1 MAKLKHSQ
9 MRALDEIFNMQSGYV
24 LDFSNS
30 TMAEFFSDEFQ
41 VDIYDERYAYRGT
54 SKANRVRAFIETE
67 PDHRVKAMLQ
77 GLWQHRETLEE
88 YQAEHKLT
96 NQANLPRFSDILS
109 CLQPGPNVPA
119 VDALKR
125 SAGVY
130 DFDTVQRDLDRA
142 AASVESDPEDAVT
155 AACSTLESVCRSILI
170 ELDIPF
176 PERLDLKSLFK
187 QLRDPLGLSAGQAD
201 ISDEIAEDVRRILN
215 GLGNVVEGVG
225 ALRTHAGDAH
235 GREKGY
241 RRIDARI
248 ARLAVHGAATAS
260 LFLIETWQRK
270 FPAKLLP
277 RHEPARAGERS
288 NDIQEGVPSRA

>member
-9 MRALDEIFNMQSGYV
+9 MRALDEIFDMQGGYV

-30 TMAEFFSDEFQ
+30 TMAEFFSDEFHI
-41 VDIYDERYAYRGT
+41 DIYDERYAYRGS
-54 SKANRVRAFIETE
+54 SKANRVRAFIENE

-77 GLWQHRETLEE
+77 GLWQYRETLDQ
-88 YQAEHKLT
+88 YQADPKST
-96 NQANLPRFSDILS
+96 NQANLPRFSAILS
-109 CLQPGPNVPA
+109 SLQPGPNVPA

-130 DFDTVQRDLDRA
+130 DLDTVQRDLDRA
-142 AASVESDPEDAVT
+142 EASVESDPEDAVT

-176 PERLDLKSLFK
+176 PEKLDLKSLFK
-187 QLRDPLGLSAGQAD
+187 QLRDPLGLSAGQTD
-201 ISDEIAEDVRRILN
+201 VSSEIAEDVRRILN
-215 GLGNVVEGVG
+215 GLGNVVEGIG

-235 GREKGY
+235 GRERGY

-270 FPAKLLP
+270 FPAKPLP
-277 RHEPARAGERS
+277 RYQDAGGGAQVS
-288 NDIQEGVPSRA
+288 Q